1 MSTNLDTYFSET
13 TERYFNRL
21 VNIYKKRMAKAN
33 DKDYAHNEFTNYCG
47 AILEI
52 RYKASEREVIV
63 NALEHEY
70 KIGKEFALVIKV
82 LRKEIHKQILNDT
95 IDFIEITQ
103 DTKTPA
109 FDETIPKK
117 KPETYFI
124 DQYSDLELVRMFSE
138 YKAYEK
144 FSEFLKSE
152 KLNKEIEKRLKKEKF
167 LPEKETEEKY
177 KDYTTARQVLA
188 VHYLLQYYNVK
199 NVDKTEIARFIQ
211 FLTGKNLD
219 NIYKKIQ
226 NPFKVNDKS
235 VKDDLRF
242 VREYFE
248 KMGMAEVVKMINS
261 ELNS

>member
-1 MSTNLDTYFSET
+1 MSTNLDTYFAET

-47 AILEI
+47 AVLEI

-95 IDFIEITQ
+95 IDFIEITPGRESPTF
-103 DTKTPA
+103 DKTISA
-109 FDETIPKK
+109 K

-124 DQYSDLELVRMFSE
+124 DQYSDLELVRIFSE

-144 FSEFLKSE
+144 FNEFLKSE
-152 KLNKEIEKRLKKEKF
+152 KLNKEIEKRIKISKLLSKN
-167 LPEKETEEKY
+167 ETEEKNT
-177 KDYTTARQVLA
+177 DFTTARQVLA
-188 VHYLLQYYNVK
+188 VHYLLQYYHVK

-219 NIYKKIQ
+219 NIYKKLQ

-235 VKDDLRF
+235 LKEDLRF

-248 KMGMAEVVKMINS
+248 RLGMQEVVKLINL
-261 ELNS
+261 EINA